1 MYILLSEKEKHKS
14 DVYEENWLLPT
25 DSSWVVSYEELF
37 LCLWAFSS
45 TERAPKYS
53 RAKGRPHNLGRNNLL
68 ETDSNTL
75 SCDDELI
82 DWLRDVMALNGFG
95 FWNRNKALRG
105 ESVDFK
111 EETDSLLA
119 KNWFL
124 QRKILLK
131 ESNTCQFFY
140 ASWELKNQG
149 SEKRLYN

>member
-37 LCLWAFSS
+37 LCLRAFSS

-68 ETDSNTL
+68 GTDSNTL

-82 DWLRDVMALNGFG
+82 DWLRDVMALNGFS

-124 QRKILLK
+124 QRKNTLK
-131 ESNTCQFFY
+131 GIKYMSIFLCKLR
-140 ASWELKNQG
+140 A
-149 SEKRLYN
+149 